1 MSRPTSTSPG
11 RVAVAVTRE
20 DPPRLIIATNDEV
33 LSRAL
38 VTQVIAQE
46 DPKSFKPKELGAI
59 RTALLEERWS
69 DAVAI
74 WIDTTSASVDVYPD
88 EEVLTEQDLTV
99 DAAAFSMRLG
109 RIFSEP
115 ESD

>member
-1 MSRPTSTSPG
+1 
-11 RVAVAVTRE
+11 
-20 DPPRLIIATNDEV
+20 LIIAANDEV

-46 DPKSFKPKELGAI
+46 DPRSFEPTELDAI
-59 RTALLEERWS
+59 RSALLEERWS

-74 WIDTTSASVDVYPD
+74 WIETTSASVDVYPD
-88 EEVLTEQDLTV
+88 EEVLTDDDLTV

-109 RIFSEP
+109 RIFSEV
-115 ESD
+115 ERG

>member
-20 DPPRLIIATNDEV
+20 DPPQLIIAANDEV

-38 VTQVIAQE
+38 VTRVIAQE
-46 DPKSFKPKELGAI
+46 DPRSFKPRELGAI

-88 EEVLTEQDLTV
+88 EEVLREEDLSV

-109 RIFSEP
+109 RIFSE
-115 ESD
+115 SDGE

>member
-46 DPKSFKPKELGAI
+46 DPKSFNPKELNAI
-59 RTALLEERWS
+59 RAALLEERWS

-74 WIDTTSASVDVYPD
+74 WIDTTSAGVDVYPD
-88 EEVLTEQDLTV
+88 EEVLTDEDLSV

-109 RIFSEP
+109 RIFSNLD
-115 ESD
+115 SD

>member
-46 DPKSFKPKELGAI
+46 DPRSFNAKDLDAI
-59 RTALLEERWS
+59 RAALLEERWS

-88 EEVLTEQDLTV
+88 EEVLTDKDLSV

-109 RIFSEP
+109 RIFSD
-115 ESD
+115 SDND